1 MVNWLAYP
9 IQLHPV
15 VVAPPVAAP
24 IDLVPL
30 GSIFEARMLRQRPK
44 MVDFHPCP
52 RLQEAHWKRGYY
64 PSRRAVVERETERP
78 TRRAV
83 VEREAERPTRQAVE
97 QREAE
102 RPMRRAAVEQRE
114 AERPMRRAAV
124 EQREAERSMRRAAV
138 EQREAERPTRRAAV
152 VPNCRLA
159 PLAVP
164 DAANLAYLQNYW
176 LLPLSFFRYC
186 GKGKELLSGSL
197 LPVPNLPQ

>member
-15 VVAPPVAAP
+15 VVAPLVAAP

-114 AERPMRRAAV
+114 AERP
-124 EQREAERSMRRAAV
+124 
-138 EQREAERPTRRAAV
+138 TRRAAV